1 MFAFTNPRQ
10 VVLVTSRGSLER
22 KATASHDTI
31 ATVEWHMPCSFEPFH
46 YAIALKKTTLSV
58 TLIQQ
63 SNVFVVHFIPGSFS
77 EHALFCGRHSGLHVD
92 KFAHC
97 GFTKKEAEK
106 IDCPCIQEALAYLE
120 CEVLQS
126 FNLGECVVF
135 IGKVLKAV
143 TLKEGKRLFHVRG
156 DVFAEL

>member
-1 MFAFTNPRQ
+1 MFELTNPRQ
-10 VVLVTSRGSLER
+10 VVFVTSRGTLER
-22 KATASHDTI
+22 KATTSHDTL

-46 YAIALKKTTLSV
+46 YAISLKKSTLSA

-63 SNVFVVHFIPGSFS
+63 SNVFVVHFIPSSFAD
-77 EHALFCGRHSGLHVD
+77 HALFCGRHSGLHVD
-92 KFAHC
+92 KFVHC

-106 IDCPCIQEALAYLE
+106 IDGVIIQEALGYLE
-120 CEVLQS
+120 CEALQS

-143 TLKEGKRLFHVRG
+143 NLKEGKRLFHVRG